1 MNAQQRGVAIVLA
14 MGVVAMA
21 TMAATAMMITQS
33 TWSRESELT
42 ADHVQAQTLV
52 QAGVDWARAVL
63 SDDRRLGDVDH
74 LGEPWAMRLPPMSV
88 ESGELAGYIEDQ
100 QGLFNLNNLVKGGKV
115 NLAQLAHFQ
124 RLLSLLSLPAAL
136 AGTLADWVDAD
147 SEPQPQGGAEDE
159 TYLALQPPYLAANRP
174 LTDLAELALV
184 RGFDDG
190 VRARLRPFVT
200 ALPVFTAVNVN
211 TAPPEVLAAV
221 VDGLGLDGARDL
233 VAQRTRAYFR
243 DRNDLLRHLPQ
254 GILVTVDDISFGS
267 DYFMA
272 RVRVTIG
279 SAQAR
284 GTALLARGNVG
295 TWPAI
300 VWRKA
305 L

>member
-124 RLLSLLSLPAAL
+124 RLLSLLGLPAAL

-254 GILVTVDDISFGS
+254 GILLTVDDISFGS

>member
-21 TMAATAMMITQS
+21 TMAAAAMMITQS

-42 ADHVQAQTLV
+42 ADNVQAQALV

-63 SDDRRLGDVDH
+63 SDDRRLGDIDH

-100 QGLFNLNNLVKGGKV
+100 QGLFNLNNVVKGGKV
-115 NLAQLAHFQ
+115 NLPQLAHFQ
-124 RLLSLLSLPAAL
+124 RLLSLLGLPAAL

-174 LTDLAELALV
+174 LTDVAELALV

-190 VRARLRPFVT
+190 VLARLRPFVT

-221 VDGLGLDGARDL
+221 IDGLGLDGARDL
-233 VAQRTRAYFR
+233 VAQRTRGYFR
-243 DRNDLLRHLPQ
+243 DRNDLLRYLPQ
-254 GILVTVDDISFGS
+254 GILVAVDDLSFGS

-284 GTALLARGNVG
+284 GTALLARRNVG

-300 VWRKA
+300 IWRKA

>member
-124 RLLSLLSLPAAL
+124 RLLSLLGLPAAL

-174 LTDLAELALV
+174 LIDLAELALV